1 MPAEGAGRAGGPSA
15 KESSSMHRPT
25 RSILAVVT
33 ALVLGA
39 LAPAAWAQASIKI
52 GVFDSQRISEET
64 IEGKRIQT
72 ELGALRDAKQQA
84 ISGQELVIGE
94 LQQRLSQQGLSLS
107 AETRASLELDIQR
120 RALALNTARD
130 LATRELQLEV
140 GAAEARFNEKLG
152 VVVNRF
158 GQDEGFALLLE
169 LGVTAWAANSVDV
182 TTAIIDLFDRLYP
195 AANP

>member
-1 MPAEGAGRAGGPSA
+1 
-15 KESSSMHRPT
+15 MHRPIL
-25 RSILAVVT
+25 SILTVVT
-33 ALVLGA
+33 LLVLGA
-39 LAPAAWAQASIKI
+39 LAPSAWAQASLKI
-52 GVFDSQRISEET
+52 GVFDSQRISSET
-64 IEGKRIQT
+64 IEGKRIQIA
-72 ELGALRDAKQQA
+72 LSALRDAKQEA
-84 ISGQELVIGE
+84 ISGQEQAIGE

-130 LATRELQLEV
+130 LASRELQLEV
-140 GAAEARFNEKLG
+140 AAEEVRFNEKLSLA
-152 VVVNRF
+152 VNRF

-182 TTAIIDLFDRLYP
+182 TTAIIDLFDRMYP

>member
-1 MPAEGAGRAGGPSA
+1 
-15 KESSSMHRPT
+15 MHRSI
-25 RSILAVVT
+25 RSILTVVT
-33 ALVLGA
+33 VLALGA
-39 LAPAAWAQASIKI
+39 LAPSAWAQTSLKI

-72 ELGALRDAKQQA
+72 DLGALRDAKQEA
-84 ISGQELVIGE
+84 ISGQEQAIGE

-120 RALALNTARD
+120 RALALNNARD

-140 GAAEARFNEKLG
+140 AAAEARFNEKLA
-152 VVVNRF
+152 VAVTRF
-158 GQDEGFALLLE
+158 GQDESFALLLE

-182 TTAIIDLFDRLYP
+182 TTALIDLFDQLYP